1 MAVSRSMSIGTAS
14 TMSIGRPMIITHT
27 TAMAVAMAVAI
38 YKTIFV
44 HLHFRLKTS
53 IQLLQLT
60 VILVGGN
67 QTLKMFTDIFDVIE
81 LDKLVETCNP
91 ILELLQRVPA
101 HAVRL
106 EDLCMIRLL
115 NSLFCIQKLLK
126 KLLTGSQSIIND
138 RDVHIRLQT
147 VQTDQLP
154 GHIDNPDRFTHV
166 QNEHFTPFTHGSG
179 LDHQKHSFG
188 NRHEVPGHPG
198 ISDRNRPPFIDLID
212 EQWYD
217 RSSRSRSEER
227 RVGNDRSSQ
236 MMCRSPNAPASNYTP
251 SV

>member
-1 MAVSRSMSIGTAS
+1 MAVGRSMTIGTAP
-14 TMSIGRPMIITHT
+14 TMTIGRPVIPTHT
-27 TAMAVAMAVAI
+27 TTMAIGRHVIPTHTTSMAVAT

-44 HLHFRLKTS
+44 HLHFRLKTGT
-53 IQLLQLT
+53 QLLQLT

-147 VQTDQLP
+147 VQTDQLS

-166 QNEHFTPFTHGSG
+166 QNE
-179 LDHQKHSFG
+179 
-188 NRHEVPGHPG
+188 
-198 ISDRNRPPFIDLID
+198 I
-212 EQWYD
+212 
-217 RSSRSRSEER
+217 
-227 RVGNDRSSQ
+227 
-236 MMCRSPNAPASNYTP
+236 
-251 SV
+251 